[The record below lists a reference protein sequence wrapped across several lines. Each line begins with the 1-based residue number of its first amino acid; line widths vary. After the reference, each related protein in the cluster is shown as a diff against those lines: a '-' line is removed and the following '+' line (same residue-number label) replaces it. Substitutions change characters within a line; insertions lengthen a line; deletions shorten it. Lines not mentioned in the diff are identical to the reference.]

1 MAKGRKKGFKSFLR
15 TIGRGAGKLGKTR
28 IGRSIRRTGRRSL
41 NQLVNTGSR
50 TARKA
55 IRSGTN
61 NLLGMAG
68 AMGASVAPYPP
79 GRRKKGGRRKS
90 KGGFGK
96 GDIPMATA
104 VPF

>member
-1 MAKGRKKGFKSFLR
+1 MAKGRRKGFRNLLR
-15 TIGRGAGKLGKTR
+15 SIGRGANKLGKSR

-55 IRSGTN
+55 IRAGTN

-68 AMGASVAPYPP
+68 AMGASVAPYPDKNVRKARKRRK
-79 GRRKKGGRRKS
+79 GRRGRQNTTMPVV
-90 KGGFGK
+90 F
-96 GDIPMATA
+96 
-104 VPF
+104 